1 MKNGGKYDQK
11 FCWICR
17 FDDNKIVEIG
27 MYRDTAH
34 IKETIEGNE

>member
-17 FDDNKIVEIG
+17 FDNKIVEIG